1 MNSAAVAVVMPIDRA
16 MRARVSKGIW
26 RSMTDISFVD
36 RSKFAVIIVTI
47 VAKVRKYLST
57 YPDDLRPCCA
67 GVLSITDSPRR
78 WLLTSQ
84 IVAKLRKLM
93 IGECLMSRMCR
104 LILLLLAAVAVSGFF
119 SATNAAQ
126 KGSET
131 KGRHFFKDTCR
142 KCHAKGGAGGELTP
156 MNKTMAQWRAY
167 FAAGT
172 HNHGKEPLTQYLP
185 ADQLLDASAFL
196 INHAADSPQPET
208 CGK

>member
-1 MNSAAVAVVMPIDRA
+1 VNNKDTLMIR
-16 MRARVSKGIW
+16 
-26 RSMTDISFVD
+26 F
-36 RSKFAVIIVTI
+36 
-47 VAKVRKYLST
+47 
-57 YPDDLRPCCA
+57 
-67 GVLSITDSPRR
+67 
-78 WLLTSQ
+78 
-84 IVAKLRKLM
+84 AKLLF
-93 IGECLMSRMCR
+93 S
-104 LILLLLAAVAVSGFF
+104 LLAVVAVSGMFC
-119 SATNAAQ
+119 ALTAAQ

-142 KCHAKGGAGGELTP
+142 QCHAKGGVGGELTP

-172 HNHGKEPLTQYLP
+172 HDHGKEQLTKYMP